1 MMMKSG
7 HEPLPILHERLE
19 MDTDDMT
26 ADALL
31 GARVASPTQ
40 TLRLTGEAATPEVA
54 TPEAATSPMQTPPP
68 TPPPTPPTTSLTVT
82 PPTRE
87 RRKDGARVQDQ
98 GMRGKFVRFLEKE
111 TSRKRE
117 SLGEVRRRSVCE
129 SDCDRQ
135 EQLSS
140 ISERLAEE
148 LGQLEELLAENRE
161 ALIDEHLENLHA
173 RSFVFST
180 STMSSSDCKAA
191 PASPGTPPV
200 HWRSRAKYVRRT
212 PYQTR
217 RDTIGS
223 CGSSEGKRS
232 GSADSDPSNTDSSA
246 QRMSA
251 ASQAYCR
258 SVSQTVAPIM
268 NPIDRALGRFS
279 ALIHGPTPTKSTPSV
294 PVLQSRP
301 AACGQQK
308 GPGQQWPGREPGPRK
323 SVAQLRKEVAKEFW
337 AHLMCGTCAHEPDNA
352 VPFEDPS
359 TVPRPESEAEREKA
373 TRAMEMKIEQHV
385 ANCHRQCNVEP
396 HVVPQWTEPEAPVSS
411 LEISEAADA
420 ISGQHAEVA
429 EAVVELHMSRVA
441 NTDAKIDTRES
452 KTASLVDARR
462 ALIHALGCKVPA
474 ATAVPARLCQPLPDP
489 ASPMTPLPDGLSPVS
504 NFLARM
510 SFEEASA
517 NASKPKQ
524 TPTEANC
531 VEEEQVLGIHTEL
544 CGDLVAQ
551 SSLEYEAG
559 AQGEGTRWSP
569 GYFVMA

>member
-1 MMMKSG
+1 VKRAG
-7 HEPLPILHERLE
+7 HETARPLAILQPLHERLE

-40 TLRLTGEAATPEVA
+40 TL
-54 TPEAATSPMQTPPP
+54 
-68 TPPPTPPTTSLTVT
+68 SLTVYR
-82 PPTRE
+82 PVPSADPQPDRE
-87 RRKDGARVQDQ
+87 AAPDRAPMRECRKDGARAQDQ

-117 SLGEVRRRSVCE
+117 SLGEVRRRSMCE

-140 ISERLAEE
+140 ISDRLAEE

-161 ALIDEHLENLHA
+161 ALVDEHLENLHD

-180 STMSSSDCKAA
+180 STMSSSDSKAA
-191 PASPGTPPV
+191 PPSPGTPPL
-200 HWRSRAKYVRRT
+200 HWRSRAKSVRRT
-212 PYQTR
+212 PYQVR
-217 RDTIGS
+217 RDTSGS

-232 GSADSDPSNTDSSA
+232 SLADSDPSNTDSSA

-251 ASQAYCR
+251 ATQAYCR
-258 SVSQTVAPIM
+258 TVSQTVAPIM
-268 NPIDRALGRFS
+268 NPIDRALSRFA
-279 ALIHGPTPTKSTPSV
+279 ALIHGPTPTRSTLASV
-294 PVLQSRP
+294 PVLPSRP

-308 GPGQQWPGREPGPRK
+308 GTGREPAPRK
-323 SVAQLRKEVAKEFW
+323 SVAQLRKEVANEFW
-337 AHLMCGTCAHEPDNA
+337 AHMMCGTCAQPDKA
-352 VPFEDPS
+352 APFENPI
-359 TVPRPESEAEREKA
+359 TLPIPQNEEEREKA

-385 ANCHRQCNVEP
+385 ANLNRQGPANVEQ
-396 HVVPQWTEPEAPVSS
+396 HVVPQWTEPEVPVSS
-411 LEISEAADA
+411 LQISEAADA
-420 ISGQHAEVA
+420 ITGQQEQVV

-441 NTDAKIDTRES
+441 NTDAKSDTRES
-452 KTASLVDARR
+452 KTASLVDSRR

-474 ATAVPARLCQPLPDP
+474 ATAIPARLCQPLPDP

-510 SFEEASA
+510 SFEEASS
-517 NASKPKQ
+517 NASKPQQ
-524 TPTEANC
+524 TPTGATC
-531 VEEEQVLGIHTEL
+531 FEEEQVLGIHTEL
-544 CGDLVAQ
+544 CGELVAQ

-559 AQGEGTRWSP
+559 AQGEDARLGP
-569 GYFVMA
+569 CYFVTA